1 MRRSLSDAIATRP
14 VLPFVKWVALVNVV
28 LVVGWVVYLSAQGHD
43 DMHPDV
49 GLPFFFLA
57 LMLSMLAAM
66 TLENRV
72 PWDGGDTDGA

>member
-1 MRRSLSDAIATRP
+1 M
-14 VLPFVKWVALVNVV
+14 
-28 LVVGWVVYLSAQGHD
+28 VYLSAQGHD